1 LDLSV
6 FLNEFT
12 WYTAT
17 AYKDIGERIATDSI
31 PPAHIGALHGLW
43 ELTSMTMCP
52 EKSER
57 KTNLQYP
64 SRIEE
69 CENAIGNTI
78 LIGCF
83 DMSMER
89 YAMSLKVVKTLGV
102 HRVDVAG

>member
-31 PPAHIGALHGLW
+31 PPAHIGALHG
-43 ELTSMTMCP
+43 
-52 EKSER
+52 
-57 KTNLQYP
+57 LQYP